1 MSEVVIPMPPG
12 DPAALEGWAGK
23 LATCADAFESL
34 VGEAGKVTTS
44 AAERADWTGSAADGY
59 RQFCGSMVE
68 SAHAIPSALRQI
80 CSAVRG
86 YADTLAAA
94 QQRVRT
100 AVADANQTAAGSR
113 QAALDSALRVSASA
127 CGQARDGA
135 RTAAAQVDGAKSGL
149 AGLWDNTEPGR
160 KIVEFVLAPFD
171 TVAADHWIDLLKE
184 MASQPSDWLKD
195 LDAEIAAVAKI
206 QKSGELARAELED
219 LGLRADRTFRM
230 LDAWDAFAPGWLK
243 TAAGSISE
251 IRGLSAVLT
260 GLGLVADASDLIS
273 PQNSGVMGVIDRVA
287 AGSNAAA
294 IFLQQGFA
302 RGVIKFKPA
311 DANAPAE
318 AAPEEAAAD
327 GGTAVSE
334 EAATEVATE
343 GGEVATE
350 AAVDTGLITLNA
362 SLDWV
367 PVAGEVVMIGTG
379 VYLAGTFLYQHWTPF
394 RDAANAVGHAAVR
407 VADDVGSTVEHGVSS
422 VVNDLTDW
430 GSW

>member
-1 MSEVVIPMPPG
+1 MGDVVVPLPPG
-12 DPAALEGWAGK
+12 DPAALQSWAGQ

-34 VGEAGKVTTS
+34 VGEAAKVTTS

-68 SAHAIPSALRQI
+68 SARGIPPALREI

-86 YADTLAAA
+86 YADTLATE
-94 QQRVRT
+94 QQRVRS
-100 AVADANQTAAGSR
+100 AVADANETAAGGR
-113 QAALDSALRVSASA
+113 QAALDSALRVSAAA
-127 CGQARDGA
+127 CGQVRGDAQ
-135 RTAAAQVDGAKSGL
+135 AAAARVDAAKSGL

-160 KIVEFVLAPFD
+160 RLVEFVLAPFD

-184 MASQPSDWLKD
+184 MAGQPSDWLKE
-195 LDAEIAAVAKI
+195 LDEQIAEVAKI
-206 QKSGELARAELED
+206 QKAGESARAELID
-219 LGLRADRTFRM
+219 LGGRADRTSAMF
-230 LDAWDAFAPGWLK
+230 DAWDAFSPGWLK
-243 TAAGSISE
+243 AAAGSISE

-260 GLGLVADASDLIS
+260 GLGLVADTSNLIT
-273 PQNSGVMGVIDRVA
+273 PGNSGVMGVIDRIA

-311 DANAPAE
+311 TEDAPAE

-334 EAATEVATE
+334 EAASEAVTE

-394 RDAANAVGHAAVR
+394 RDAAKAVGHATVR
-407 VADDVGSTVEHGVSS
+407 VVDDVGNTVEHGVQSA
-422 VVNDLTDW
+422 VNDLTDW

>member
-1 MSEVVIPMPPG
+1 
-12 DPAALEGWAGK
+12 
-23 LATCADAFESL
+23 
-34 VGEAGKVTTS
+34 VTTA
-44 AAERADWTGSAADGY
+44 AAERADWSGSAADGY
-59 RQFCGSMVE
+59 RQFCGSMVK
-68 SAHAIPSALRQI
+68 SASRIPPALREI

-86 YADTLAAA
+86 YADTLSAA
-94 QQRVRT
+94 QQRVRS
-100 AVADANQTAAGSR
+100 AVADANATPAASR
-113 QAALDSALRVSASA
+113 QAAVDSAMQVSAAA

-135 RTAAAQVDGAKSGL
+135 RAAAARVDAAKSGL
-149 AGLWDNTEPGR
+149 AGLWERTEPGR
-160 KIVEFVLAPFD
+160 KLIEFVLAPFD

-184 MASQPSDWLKD
+184 MAGQPGDWLKD
-195 LDAEIAAVAKI
+195 LDKMITEVEELRKGGASAPAVDRTIAAGY
-206 QKSGELARAELED
+206 QAE
-219 LGLRADRTFRM
+219 RTGYM
-230 LDAWDAFAPGWLK
+230 ADAWDAFAPGWLK
-243 TAAGSISE
+243 AAAGSIAE
-251 IRGLSAVLT
+251 IRGLSAALT

-273 PQNSGVMGVIDRVA
+273 PQNNGVMGVIDRIA

-311 DANAPAE
+311 TADGPGA

-327 GGTAVSE
+327 GGTAASE
-334 EAATEVATE
+334 EAVTE

-394 RDAANAVGHAAVR
+394 RDAAKAVGHATVR
-407 VADDVGSTVEHGVSS
+407 VVDDIGHTVEHKVQS
-422 VVNDLTDW
+422 VVSDLTDW